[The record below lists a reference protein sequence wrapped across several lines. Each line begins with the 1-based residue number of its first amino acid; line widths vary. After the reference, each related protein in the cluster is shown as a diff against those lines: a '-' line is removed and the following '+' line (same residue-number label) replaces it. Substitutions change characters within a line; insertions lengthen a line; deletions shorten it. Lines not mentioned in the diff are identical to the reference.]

1 MAEGVWLNLQCTLIS
16 FTKALLFF
24 IIKKYITLLKRMY
37 MNSDLHRVELTNL
50 TFDEY
55 STFIGSMTALMS
67 VQLCTYDAD

>member
-1 MAEGVWLNLQCTLIS
+1 MAEGVWLNSQCTLIS
-16 FTKALLFF
+16 FTNALLFF

-55 STFIGSMTALMS
+55 SPFIGSMTALMS